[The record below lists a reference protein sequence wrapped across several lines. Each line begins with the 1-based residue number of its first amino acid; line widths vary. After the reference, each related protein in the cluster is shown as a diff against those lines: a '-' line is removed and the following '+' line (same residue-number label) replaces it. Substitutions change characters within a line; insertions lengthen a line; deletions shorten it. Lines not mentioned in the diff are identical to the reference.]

1 MQSAA
6 PDQLDSAPRS
16 LVLPADVV
24 HRGVSVHLITT
35 PNTNDRQQARQRVRS
50 ALTQLLQ
57 RHDPKRPAPHITS
70 PLGAALGLAP
80 PWHDTHVSFS
90 HEAGLS
96 LIAIAPCAIGVD
108 VLRVDAH
115 TLTESETTTLAR
127 DYLGPA
133 AADAL
138 SKLQGQERLQHFAHA
153 WAAHEA
159 RLKCAGLPLTE
170 WSADMARQL
179 APFLTLPLDL
189 PAPYIGAL
197 ALRRGG

>member
-1 MQSAA
+1 MAQ
-6 PDQLDSAPRS
+6 
-16 LVLPADVV
+16 
-24 HRGVSVHLITT
+24 RGVSVHVITT
-35 PNTNDRQQARQRVRS
+35 PNTNDRHQARQRVRS

-70 PLGAALGLAP
+70 TRGAALRLAP

-108 VLRVDAH
+108 VLRLDAH
-115 TLTESETTTLAR
+115 TLPEGETATLAR

-138 SKLQGQERLQHFAHA
+138 SKLQGQERRQHFAHA

-159 RLKCAGLPLTE
+159 RLKCAGIPLTE

-179 APFLTLPLDL
+179 APFVTLYLDL
-189 PAPYIGAL
+189 PAPYLGAL
-197 ALRRGG
+197 SLPRGS

>member
-6 PDQLDSAPRS
+6 PDHLDSTPRP
-16 LVLPADVV
+16 LALPADVGQW
-24 HRGVSVHLITT
+24 GVSVHVITT

-70 PLGAALGLAP
+70 TRGAALRLAP

-108 VLRVDAH
+108 VLRLDAH
-115 TLTESETTTLAR
+115 TLPDSEIDTLAR

-159 RLKCAGLPLTE
+159 RLKCAGIPLTE

-179 APFLTLPLDL
+179 APFVTLYLDL
-189 PAPYIGAL
+189 PAPYLGAL
-197 ALRRGG
+197 SLPRGS